1 MIFIYNKQTGIVK
14 MRSERDIEFDK
25 EIMESIEI
33 NNYDEEK
40 IKNNW
45 NLKVIDGELIYEQK
59 ESDRI
64 EIRKQEIQKLKN
76 TILVKDKINK
86 QDIINLLNLI

>member
-1 MIFIYNKQTGIVK
+1 

-76 TILVKDKINK
+76 TILVKDKIDK
-86 QDIINLLNLI
+86 QNIINLLNLI